1 LRYFHKIYH
10 RNPLPPIIT
19 RIGNKYVNKQ
29 VLQIFVIHSTTNCN
43 QQIIDG
49 RQYKE
54 TVEARIKMLKLAK

>member
-1 LRYFHKIYH
+1 
-10 RNPLPPIIT
+10 
-19 RIGNKYVNKQ
+19 

-49 RQYKE
+49 RQYKK